1 MTATHGLP
9 LVGFSRA
16 LYSNWL
22 LHTTLQIVVDAGEGL
37 QLGLTRRVYVPTH
50 VLITHGHADHLL
62 GLPGFVAA
70 RRFSKGAQDK
80 PLVIV
85 FPEGLAE
92 IGVVRDTIARLWPH
106 VDFPLTWHP
115 VMPGARIPLTKNR
128 EIGVFQTNHEDGE
141 VTVGYSVT
149 ETRRR
154 LRPEFAALAQ
164 SQIET
169 LARAGGREAITEE
182 YRHILFAHTGDT
194 MALAPDLF
202 ARADLLVHDA
212 TFLDEADRRWD
223 IHATTSEALAVA
235 RDARVK
241 RLVLQHLSVRY
252 ERQDVV
258 ARIRRQAEELR
269 FEGECWLLDDA
280 ELRPIR

>member
-1 MTATHGLP
+1 MTTDRSLP

-22 LHTTLQIVVDAGEGL
+22 LHTTLQVVVDAGEGL
-37 QLGLTRRVYVPTH
+37 QLGLGRRVYVPTH
-50 VLITHGHADHLL
+50 MLITHGHADHML

-70 RRFSKGAQDK
+70 RRFSRGAQDK
-80 PLVIV
+80 PLVIA

-92 IGVVRDTIARLWPH
+92 IEIVRDTIARLWPQ

-115 VMPGARIPLTKNR
+115 VTPGARIPLTRNR
-128 EIGVFQTNHEDGE
+128 DIDVFQTSHQDGK
-141 VTVGYSVT
+141 VTVGYAVA

-154 LRPEFAALAQ
+154 LRPEYAALPQ

-169 LARAGGREAITEE
+169 RARAGGREAIIEE

-194 MALAPDLF
+194 MALAPALF

-223 IHATTSEALAVA
+223 IHATTKEAIAIA
-235 RDARVK
+235 RDAGVK
-241 RLVLQHLSVRY
+241 CLVLHHLSVRY
-252 ERQDVV
+252 ERQDLLP
-258 ARIRRQAEELR
+258 RIRKQVEELH

-280 ELRPIR
+280 ELARVR